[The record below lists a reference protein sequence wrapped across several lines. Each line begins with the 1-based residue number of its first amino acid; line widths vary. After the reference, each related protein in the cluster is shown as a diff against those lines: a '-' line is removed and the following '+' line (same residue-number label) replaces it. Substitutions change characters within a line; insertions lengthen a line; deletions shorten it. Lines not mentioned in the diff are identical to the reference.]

1 MPRTITLLFRRDPS
15 KDRIDEKVAFEG
27 YDILWPDGEPAKLA
41 VDALCKHGQ
50 RLFGLGKYL
59 KDCNEKLID
68 MKFYPLN
75 AREDSLTRI
84 PGHRVRRFYLH
95 KQGNSGR
102 VHFLDGTP
110 TSIICEIGRDEPE
123 VIEWLGLEAM
133 EENGIQ
139 WFDLAA
145 SPSES
150 DFRADDEA
158 KKSVSDKAI
167 GISQGYWNKSV
178 PQTSL
183 HS

>member
-15 KDRIDEKVAFEG
+15 KDRMEEKVAFEG
-27 YDILWPDGEPAKLA
+27 YDILWPDGVPAELA

-50 RLFGLGKYL
+50 RLLGLGKYL
-59 KDCNEKLID
+59 KDCTEKLID
-68 MKFYPLN
+68 MKFFPLN
-75 AREDSLTRI
+75 AKEDSLTRI
-84 PGHRVRRFYLH
+84 PGHRCRRFYLH
-95 KQGNSGR
+95 RQGNAGR

-110 TSIICEIGRDEPE
+110 TSVICEIGRDEPE

-150 DFRADDEA
+150 DFQEA
-158 KKSVSDKAI
+158 QTELKASREKRMGLPQAFWSKQI
-167 GISQGYWNKSV
+167 PETTLQG
-178 PQTSL
+178 
-183 HS
+183 